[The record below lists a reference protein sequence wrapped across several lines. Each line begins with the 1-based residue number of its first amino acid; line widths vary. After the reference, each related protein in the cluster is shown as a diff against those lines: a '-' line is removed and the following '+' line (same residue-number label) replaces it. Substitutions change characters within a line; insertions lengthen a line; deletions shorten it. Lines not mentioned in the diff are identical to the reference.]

1 MTKSYVVTWTALGAV
16 AILFFTP
23 PGRALDRSDLR
34 LYVSFEQGL
43 TPDVALGEVKTV
55 FSKGSE
61 EDLKFDQGIRGHGV
75 VLDENVS
82 LTYRGKDIFS
92 RSEGTIS
99 FWLKAVGWKAGDG
112 RNHRFLTAYSDTCSM
127 MLYRFWP
134 GNNWVY
140 VNGGGRNYVVGGG
153 QWWDGWDK
161 DVWVPLAFTFK
172 PGEQAWYING
182 ERRGMKS
189 SDLLEPQFTRE
200 NGGFCLHEGFGAGQV
215 MDEIM
220 VFNRALAAPEVA
232 ALHGVT
238 KMGASQL
245 TAPTMSSPDVDGAVG
260 SDGEWQR
267 SAAVTG
273 WVDRVLGVANGDAT
287 VARVGYCSDALHCLF
302 SVPID
307 EKFKQ
312 QRDVYVGSPLKTT
325 VRERDGDITADDNV
339 GLLLSPPGAADVYFF
354 GINGAGAKRDER
366 NGDASWNGDWSA
378 NQTWTDDLWTIE
390 FSIPFAAFGEGA
402 STDGSWG
409 INFVHG
415 GRQLGMVDGIWHHKP
430 DSLRPLADLRLS
442 AQPLCCG
449 LRGTGKLSDGE
460 LAIAAAAVN
469 HTEETQELQYRVSV
483 TAGDETVFGPEHRS
497 LNVNAGQAAET
508 IVASSLAQPMAGV
521 VHVQLADQA
530 GTPLLEHRV
539 PFVFSRELS
548 LQLRY
553 LPTPEKLKAVLDF
566 GSTSTL
572 ARANRGRLRIIPQG
586 AAEPSLS
593 QEISALRHLQETVE
607 VDCRGLSPGTY
618 DVIAELDLGEQTVRL
633 KETLE
638 KAPQPEWLGNSL
650 GITKTVPAPWVP
662 LRVSDRTV
670 SCWGRD
676 YTFGVCGLPKQV
688 SILGREVLAGPTR
701 LVFGKDGTTKVF
713 PESDFATTEV
723 TDLRVAFRASSALD
737 GLTVI
742 GEGWIEFDGF
752 SRNTLTL
759 SASEPTEIDFLA
771 IEIPIKPEFATL
783 WNPAEYFPKRLGA
796 SSQEK
801 QSTAPIH
808 GMRIGDEERGLQF
821 SYVNAAKQELV
832 PGDKEYVVRFLLIDE
847 PTVIDKQREYS
858 FGLQA
863 LPVRPRSTLYRRSKV
878 DDCTWT
884 SDADKELFNIR
895 PLYTEGWSGH
905 WNYLNF
911 WEPNA
916 FDPEY
921 IEKRKDNY
929 RKMWDERK
937 QTYCLYLNIVTT
949 DANTPEYRKYRF
961 EWGGDDARAPVPY
974 DPDTKK
980 KSSSV
985 RIRSETSSYQDFYMW
1000 HLDKTVRYLTDE
1012 GQFPIHCYLDN
1023 STSDREFMR
1032 RLYVIMKSVNPLNQ
1046 VFVHM
1051 SGDNNMYA
1059 WSFCDWLVEG
1069 EENTANYR
1077 SKLAHDPSL
1086 PKDYTRIIDLRK
1098 VAARYSPFAFG
1109 DKFYLYQFWD
1119 WNRTEPEE
1127 ARPARAHLWGLLA
1140 VHDGTTWA
1148 AGGPANRKP
1157 LDEMGW
1163 DEQVE
1168 FIPYW
1173 RADNGIRVT
1182 TTAKP
1187 VVASGWRRGDANLVV
1202 MVLND
1207 SDAAVTGELAIDF
1220 ARFGF
1225 KDANAI
1231 TCRDFGCGGLAYPD
1245 SFQEQDPKESKVQ
1258 PGKAIRLDLGHHSHR
1273 LLRFCQER

>member
-1 MTKSYVVTWTALGAV
+1 MTHCKTVRWSALTAV
-16 AILFFTP
+16 ALLLCTS
-23 PGRALDRSDLR
+23 PGWTLERDDLR
-34 LYVSFEQGL
+34 LYLSFERGL

-55 FSKGSE
+55 FVKGSE
-61 EDLKFDQGIRGHGV
+61 EDLKFDQGVRGRGV

-82 LTYRGKDIFS
+82 LTYRGKEIFS
-92 RSEGTIS
+92 QSEGTIS

-140 VNGGGRNYVVGGG
+140 VNGGGHNYVVGGS

-161 DVWVPLAFTFK
+161 DVWVPMAFTFK

-182 ERRGMKS
+182 ECRGMKS
-189 SDLLEPQFTRE
+189 AGLLEPQFTTER
-200 NGGFCLHEGFGAGQV
+200 GGFCLHEGFGAGQV

-220 VFNRALAAPEVA
+220 IFKRALTAPEVA
-232 ALHGVT
+232 ALHGAARLG
-238 KMGASQL
+238 MSQL
-245 TAPTMSSPDVDGAVG
+245 IAPPMSAPDVDGTA
-260 SDGEWQR
+260 SNNGEWQR
-267 SAAVTG
+267 TVAATG
-273 WVDRVLGVANGDAT
+273 WVDRILGVANGDAT
-287 VARVGYCSDALHCLF
+287 VVRVGYSSGALHCLF

-307 EKFKQ
+307 ENFKQ

-325 VRERDGDITADDNV
+325 VHDRDGDITLDDHV
-339 GLLLSPPGAADVYFF
+339 GLLLSPPGGTDVYFF
-354 GINGAGAKRDER
+354 GINGAGAKRDEK
-366 NGDASWNGDWSA
+366 NGDAGWSSDWSA
-378 NQTWTDDLWTIE
+378 NQTWSDDLWTIG
-390 FSIPFAAFGEGA
+390 FSIPFTAFGDDTSA
-402 STDGSWG
+402 DANWG

-415 GRQLGMVDGIWHHKP
+415 GRQLGIVDSIWSYQP
-430 DSLRPLADLRLS
+430 GSLHPLANLGLS
-442 AQPLCCG
+442 PQSVCCE
-449 LRGTGKLSDGE
+449 LRGTGNLSDGE
-460 LAIAAAAVN
+460 IAITAAAAN
-469 HTEETQELQYRVSV
+469 HAEEPQELQCRVSV
-483 TAGDETVFGPEHRS
+483 VSGDETVFGPEQRS
-497 LNVNAGQAAET
+497 LAVNAGQVGET
-508 IVASSLAQPMAGV
+508 IVTSSLAQPMAGV
-521 VHVQLADQA
+521 AHVQIAA
-530 GTPLLEHRV
+530 RTETTLLEHSL
-539 PFVFSRELS
+539 PFVFSRELNM
-548 LQLRY
+548 QLRY
-553 LPTPEKLKAVLDF
+553 LPTPERLKAVLDF
-566 GSTSTL
+566 GSISTL
-572 ARANRGRLRIIPQG
+572 ARAKNGSLRIMPQG
-586 AAEPSLS
+586 SAEPSLS
-593 QEISALRHLQETVE
+593 QKIATFRQLRETVE
-607 VDCRGLSPGTY
+607 VDCRRLPPGTY
-618 DVIAELDLGEQTVRL
+618 DVVAELDLGEQTVVL
-633 KETLE
+633 KESLD
-638 KAPQPEWLGNSL
+638 KDAQPEWLGNAL
-650 GITKTVPAPWVP
+650 GVVNTVPAPWVP
-662 LRVSDRTV
+662 LHVSDRTV

-676 YTFGVCGLPKQV
+676 YAFGVCGLPKQV
-688 SILGREVLAGPTR
+688 RILGREMLAGPAR
-701 LVFGKDGTTKVF
+701 LVFGKGDTTKVF
-713 PESDFATTEV
+713 SEGDLATSEATDTRV
-723 TDLRVAFRASSALD
+723 TFRASSKLD
-737 GLTVI
+737 GLTVT
-742 GEGWIEFDGF
+742 GDGWIEFDGF

-771 IEIPIKPEFATL
+771 IEVPIKPEFAAL

-796 SSQEK
+796 TPRERH
-801 QSTAPIH
+801 STAPIH

-821 SYVNAAKQELV
+821 SYVSAAKQELV
-832 PGDKEYVVRFLLIDE
+832 PGETEYVVRFLLIDA
-847 PTVIDKQREYS
+847 PTIIDTQRQYS

-863 LPVRPRSTLYRRSKV
+863 LPVRPRSPLYRKFKV

-884 SDADKELFNIR
+884 SDATKELFNIR

-911 WEPNA
+911 WEPRA

-921 IEKRKDNY
+921 IEKRKENC

-961 EWGGDDARAPVPY
+961 EWGGGDARVPVPY
-974 DPDTKK
+974 DPDTKTK
-980 KSSSV
+980 PTSV
-985 RIRSETSSYQDFYMW
+985 RIRSETPSYQDFYMW
-1000 HLDKTVRYLTDE
+1000 YLDKTVRYLTDD

-1119 WNRTEPEE
+1119 WNRTEPHE

-1182 TTAKP
+1182 ATSKP

-1207 SDAAVTGELAIDF
+1207 SDASVTGELTIDF
-1220 ARFGF
+1220 AQFGF
-1225 KDANAI
+1225 TEDTV
-1231 TCRDFGCGGLAYPD
+1231 TCRDFGCGGLAYPG
-1245 SFQEQDPKESKVQ
+1245 SFQEQAPTESEVQ
-1258 PGKAIRLDLGHHSHR
+1258 AGKAIRFDIGRHSHR
-1273 LLRFCQER
+1273 LIRFCQER